1 MFYFDTVAHFDPSL
15 AFLVNSV
22 GASKVVLGSD
32 YPYVL
37 GDLDPVATVQNAG
50 GISAAD
56 KEIILE
62 RSAVDLLKL

>member
-1 MFYFDTVAHFDPSL
+1 MTVRPL
-15 AFLVNSV
+15 RRNSATV
-22 GASKVVLGSD
+22 SGIIGPGKVVLGSD

-37 GDLDPVATVQNAG
+37 GDLDPVATVRNAE

-62 RSAVDLLKL
+62 RSAADLLGL